1 MIKGDH
7 GSIFFN
13 RGNNHG
19 LRNVGREMSLQ
30 KGFVSGTEEFC
41 KLGELCL

>member
-1 MIKGDH
+1 MIKGDRK
-7 GSIFFN
+7 SIFFN
-13 RGNNHG
+13 RGNDRG

-30 KGFVSGTEEFC
+30 EGLVSGTEEVC

>member
-1 MIKGDH
+1 MTKGDH
-7 GSIFFN
+7 EIIFFN

-30 KGFVSGTEEFC
+30 KGFVWDRRVLQTW
-41 KLGELCL
+41 